1 MSPHKV
7 PPWCINL
14 RVCSQPV
21 EVMIQIH
28 PLTIKLYNKQSPL
41 LVGKYSINLQNCNIS
56 PTVKSASLGELPLN
70 PTQPFYHVTL
80 QWGPQETWTDILHE
94 HGQTQTYLYY
104 PWTCIQPT
112 WWIKLTCHV
121 LYLSYLAVFHDEIPM
136 FKAQLPYLLIQLTLV
151 LVTVNHVLY
160 CLAA

>member
-1 MSPHKV
+1 MDDHDCLLKPIVTRGSPTPMARVSPRNPCGHDILRSVCKSWRILLPENSSGQGNCCMSATHKV

-80 QWGPQETWTDILHE
+80 Q
-94 HGQTQTYLYY
+94 
-104 PWTCIQPT
+104 
-112 WWIKLTCHV
+112 
-121 LYLSYLAVFHDEIPM
+121 
-136 FKAQLPYLLIQLTLV
+136 
-151 LVTVNHVLY
+151 
-160 CLAA
+160 